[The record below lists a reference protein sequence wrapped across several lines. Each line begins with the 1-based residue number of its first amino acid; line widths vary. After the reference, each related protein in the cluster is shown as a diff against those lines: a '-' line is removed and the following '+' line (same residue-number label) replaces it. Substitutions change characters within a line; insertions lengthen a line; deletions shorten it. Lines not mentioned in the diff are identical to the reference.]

1 MSRLP
6 LNRRYYV
13 LALLSFVLGI
23 LVLLA
28 TLILAA
34 ASYVRDI
41 DKTVAGFGHMASS
54 VEAALIHEM
63 VQVNE
68 RQLAVLEASLDKQ
81 AIARG
86 EPANDPSWAI
96 THQIKRNSHYIYFY
110 NPRFDLISCYP
121 EWVRPSG
128 YRASVRPWYK
138 VLSLPGDKTVW
149 LGPYPEYSTGELI
162 LTLVKRVRDDK
173 GHLLGLLMVDMSF
186 KTLQQALQR
195 TVGNNPA
202 ALYLTLR
209 GSNELIVGSHLEL
222 LDREAEKVVDG
233 HNGFGLDVLWH
244 GTHIKRELEDIGWD
258 LNIYLPPSV
267 FRDGLKESL
276 LMVVLPLLSLFLIWF
291 LSIGFLVRIFRQE
304 QALVSG
310 SLSGI
315 VQDPAATEPVAE
327 ANTWF
332 VHSSLSEIEQVRA
345 TFLKDQDLL
354 LRDPLTGSMNRRA
367 FEQHKRALEQTELHF
382 WLLLFDVDCF
392 KGINDTLGHAFGD
405 QVLVRVA
412 HILADEFGEHAVYR
426 IGGDEFAALVQ
437 LERSELE
444 AALVHLLY
452 RVRSQE
458 WREFKGPVTLSAG
471 GASHQQDG
479 TALFERADALLYQS
493 KHCGRDCWHLSAG
506 GDVHRKEQS

>member
-1 MSRLP
+1 MSRPP

-23 LVLLA
+23 LVLFA
-28 TLILAA
+28 TLILTV
-34 ASYVRDI
+34 ASYLRDI

-68 RQLAVLEASLDKQ
+68 RQLAVLEASLDKP

-86 EPANDPSWAI
+86 EPANNPGWAI
-96 THQIKRNSHYIYFY
+96 AHQIKRGNHYIYFY
-110 NPRFDLISCYP
+110 NPQSDLISSYP

-138 VLSLPGDKTVW
+138 VLSMPGDKTVW
-149 LGPYPEYSTGELI
+149 LGPYPEYSTRELI

-186 KTLQQALQR
+186 KALQQALKR
-195 TVGNNPA
+195 TVGNNRA

-209 GSNELIVGSHLEL
+209 GSDELIVGSHLEL
-222 LDREAEKVVDG
+222 LDTEARQVVGG
-233 HNGFGLDVLWH
+233 HNWFGLDVLWR
-244 GTHIKRELEDIGWD
+244 GTHIKRELEEIGWD

-276 LMVVLPLLSLFLIWF
+276 LMVVPLLSLFLIWF

-310 SLSGI
+310 CLSGI
-315 VQDPAATEPVAE
+315 VQDPATAEPVAE

-332 VHSSLSEIEQVRA
+332 VHSSLSEIDQVRA
-345 TFLKDQDLL
+345 TFLKDQDAL

-367 FEQHKRALEQTELHF
+367 FEQHKLAFEQGETHF
-382 WLLLFDVDCF
+382 WLLLFDVDSF

-412 HILADEFGEHAVYR
+412 HILAEELGENAVYR

-437 LERSELE
+437 LECSELE
-444 AALVHLLY
+444 AALVHLHY

-458 WREFKGPVTLSAG
+458 WREFKGRVTLSAG

-493 KHCGRDCWHLSAG
+493 KRSGRDCWHLSAG
-506 GDVHRKEQS
+506 GDVIHKAQS